1 MSHLSEVW
9 LSFQIGGFALGPY
22 LLASCCMVHTH
33 AQYLYSNWPQYGMGI
48 ITSVGVEWT
57 PRTSGDLN
65 GDGIVDLVLSRGS
78 CSPLICINDG
88 TGRFKTSYTPTA
100 VPCGTQMSCVALA
113 DVDGDGDLDL
123 LVGHALFA
131 DSPVTLFRNDGHGVF
146 TFDSAALPTTLLKA
160 LSIVGLDVDRD
171 GDQDLVIGCADTTQA
186 RLYLNQGGGN
196 FVDATALR
204 MPGCTDR
211 IQGIAVLD
219 VNQDGWLDFVTAA
232 GGYYGAEP
240 SRLFVNDG
248 TGRFTFGN
256 LSAVGGAMRVRV
268 GDLNR
273 DGLPDLV
280 IAYYAGQPSI
290 YINDGVG
297 GFRDETFRFPAGQ
310 LVAYDVA
317 VFDADADGDLD
328 IVLCILGST
337 VLQSPRLFLNDGQG
351 HFSDVTYALQPYAP
365 SPGTL
370 FVAVEVGDFDA
381 DGDPDMFFIFGATTF
396 GAPNTTFFFHLRRHI
411 VTQPVVTVGQNI
423 TFTHYALPGH
433 GIVAAVSA
441 GAAPVQLGSLGRLWL
456 DPAQMVLLTPFLIG
470 ASGKATLTMSVPLD
484 NRLRGMALWTQAID
498 IEPNPPFAGRLTNAV
513 WDVIK

>member
-1 MSHLSEVW
+1 MRPASEAT
-9 LSFQIGGFALGPY
+9 SRFKFAGSALGPY
-22 LLASCCMVHTH
+22 LLATCSMGPAH
-33 AQYLYSNWPQYGMGI
+33 AQYLYSNWPQYSLGI
-48 ITSVGVEWT
+48 VNAIGTDWI

-65 GDGIVDLVLSRGS
+65 GDGIVDLVVSRGR

-88 TGRFKTSYTPTA
+88 TGKFKTSNTPTA

-123 LVGHALFA
+123 LMGHALFG

-146 TFDSAALPTTLLKA
+146 TFDSAAMPTTLLKA
-160 LSIVGLDVDRD
+160 LSIVSLDVDRD
-171 GDQDLVIGCADTTQA
+171 GDQDLVIGCADATQA

-232 GGYYGAEP
+232 GGYYGTEP
-240 SRLFVNDG
+240 CRLFVNDG

-256 LSAVGGAMRVRV
+256 LSAVGSGMRVRV
-268 GDLNR
+268 GDFNR
-273 DGLPDLV
+273 DGFPDLV
-280 IAYYAGQPSI
+280 VGYYVGQPSI
-290 YINDGVG
+290 FINDGVG

-310 LVAYDVA
+310 LIVYDVA
-317 VFDADADGDLD
+317 VFDVDGDGDMD
-328 IVLCILGST
+328 IVLAVFGAA
-337 VLQSPRLFLNDGQG
+337 VGQSPRLYLNDGQG
-351 HFSDVTYALQPYAP
+351 QFTDATHAIQPYSQAP
-365 SPGTL
+365 VMA
-370 FVAVEVGDFDA
+370 FAAIEVGDFDT
-381 DGDPDMFFIFGATTF
+381 DGDPDMFLIFGATTI
-396 GAPNTTFFFHLRRHI
+396 GPPNTTIYFHLRRHI
-411 VTQPVVTVGQNI
+411 VTQPVVTVGQNV

-433 GIVAAVSA
+433 GILAAVSA

-498 IEPNPPFAGRLTNAV
+498 IEPNPPFAARLTNAV
-513 WDVIK
+513 WDVVK